1 MFCEFCIVLTTNVFL
16 GLDVRI
22 VTESGTG
29 SRSSSLQHP
38 SSHHPPSSE
47 SQMADRT
54 ERDENLDGPT
64 APNQLSDTDHGMD
77 SHVLNSEN
85 QYMCVCVCT

>member
-16 GLDVRI
+16 ESVVRI

-29 SRSSSLQHP
+29 SRSSSLQP
-38 SSHHPPSSE
+38 LSSHRPPSSE
-47 SQMADRT
+47 SQTANRT
-54 ERDENLDGPT
+54 ERDEDLDGPA
-64 APNQLSDTDHGMD
+64 APDQLSTSDHGTD

-85 QYMCVCVCT
+85 QDMLCVCT